1 MVKKEVIER
10 LVTLMTAAFG
20 LIAALAWNEAVKGLF
35 AEGGA
40 LNFMA
45 KYGVWFYAIFVTLL
59 AVMVTIWISK
69 IGEKV
74 K

>member
-1 MVKKEVIER
+1 MKKELVER

-20 LIAALAWNEAVKGLF
+20 LIAALAWNEAIKGLF

-40 LNFMA
+40 LFFMA
-45 KYGVWFYAIFVTLL
+45 KFGVWVYAIFVTLL

-69 IGEKV
+69 LAEKV